1 MLRPISNAFPAL
13 IVMLWPLNAYA
24 QTADT
29 SAPSVTVAAAVTE
42 DVVQDT
48 NFVGRIEARNSV
60 NLVARVTGFVESISV
75 KDGAEVSTGDVLF
88 RIEPEQYDAIVTAR
102 RADLSQAEANLTL
115 AEIELDRSRTLV
127 AREAVAQSELD
138 KAQADEKVAVA
149 QVHAA
154 EAALA
159 QAELDLSYTRITAPF
174 DGRIG
179 RVGASTGELVSP
191 SSGEL
196 ATLVSE
202 APVYVTFSLGESAL
216 YDVMQAAL
224 AAGGSIGA
232 PTGQIDVTL
241 RLPNGTDYGE
251 TGTLAFGDNRVD
263 PTTGTLAVRAQFEN
277 ADRLLVDGAFVTARL
292 AAKEP
297 VSTLTI
303 PQAAVQRDQRGAF
316 VLVVGPEQTVE
327 QRYITTGQQVGTS
340 IAVEDGLQEGETVIV
355 EGLQRVRP
363 GVPVN
368 AVLAGSG
375 N

>member
-1 MLRPISNAFPAL
+1 MPRSLSTAFTTLL
-13 IVMLWPLNAYA
+13 IVLCPLTGYA
-24 QTADT
+24 QTGEA
-29 SAPSVTVAAAVTE
+29 SAPRVSVAAAVTE
-42 DVVQDT
+42 DVVQDAS
-48 NFVGRIEARNSV
+48 FIARVEAIDSV
-60 NLVARVTGFVESISV
+60 DLVARVTGFVQNVLV
-75 KDGAEVSTGDVLF
+75 KDGTEVSTGDVLF
-88 RIEPEQYDAIVTAR
+88 RIEPEQYDAIVASR

-115 AEIELDRSRTLV
+115 AEIELDRNRTLV

-138 KAQADEKVAVA
+138 RAQANEKVAVA
-149 QVHAA
+149 QVKAA
-154 EAALA
+154 EAALS

-179 RVGASTGELVSP
+179 RIGASAGELVTP
-191 SSGEL
+191 SSGAL

-202 APVYVTFSLGESAL
+202 APIYVTFSLGESAL
-216 YDVMQAAL
+216 YDVMQATL

-232 PTGQIDVTL
+232 PNGQISVTV

-263 PTTGTLAVRAQFEN
+263 PTTGTLAVRAKFEN

-292 AAKEP
+292 AAKKP
-297 VSTLTI
+297 VQMLTI
-303 PQAAVQRDQRGAF
+303 PQAAVQRDQRGGF

-363 GVPVN
+363 GVPVE